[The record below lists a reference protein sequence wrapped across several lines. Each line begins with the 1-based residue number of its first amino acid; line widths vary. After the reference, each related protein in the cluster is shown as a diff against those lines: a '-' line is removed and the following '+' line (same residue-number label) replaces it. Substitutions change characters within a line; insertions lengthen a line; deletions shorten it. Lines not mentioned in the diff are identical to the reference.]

1 MRSARH
7 EIPPASIGEVLIV
20 ADLTVLRSKWRH
32 VEAFVLM
39 RVRKD
44 LFVAESDRM
53 ADPERYGAVCRRIRS
68 METRSCNEVGMVGD
82 YRMISILAISDITN
96 GHERLVK
103 ESLEREY
110 AVVDGSDDLI
120 RRVKLELGLKKASW
134 PLVCIL
140 HHEIS
145 GHNAGSIVIHVN
157 LIVISCL
164 GIAVSTSSIV
174 R

>member
-1 MRSARH
+1 
-7 EIPPASIGEVLIV
+7 
-20 ADLTVLRSKWRH
+20 
-32 VEAFVLM
+32 
-39 RVRKD
+39 
-44 LFVAESDRM
+44 
-53 ADPERYGAVCRRIRS
+53 

-134 PLVCIL
+134 PLVCIPFTL
-140 HHEIS
+140 MVTIIVFIYSASVESQWIS
-145 GHNAGSIVIHVN
+145 SPGSYVAAD
-157 LIVISCL
+157 LL
-164 GIAVSTSSIV
+164 